1 MDCKT
6 FFKAP
11 MKRGLLLQIAGVE
24 TNASKA
30 GIPVEV
36 DAMLQE
42 FSQVFK
48 TSIELPPL
56 RGHEHSIVLKEGAQP
71 ICQRPYR
78 YPFYQKKN
86 EIEKIVKELLL
97 VGSIRNS
104 SSPFTSHVLLVKK
117 VDGSWRMCI
126 DYKALN
132 SIIVK
137 DNFQSQLLMSCW
149 MNCMGLLLFPS

>member
-1 MDCKT
+1 MSIPLCL
-6 FFKAP
+6 
-11 MKRGLLLQIAGVE
+11 KRELSLYAKGLI
-24 TNASKA
+24 
-30 GIPVEV
+30 GIP
-36 DAMLQE
+36 
-42 FSQVFK
+42 F
-48 TSIELPPL
+48 I
-56 RGHEHSIVLKEGAQP
+56 
-71 ICQRPYR
+71 
-78 YPFYQKKN
+78 KKN

-104 SSPFTSHVLLVKK
+104 SGPFTSHVLLVKK
-117 VDGSWRMCI
+117 ADGSWRMCI

>member
-1 MDCKT
+1 M
-6 FFKAP
+6 
-11 MKRGLLLQIAGVE
+11 
-24 TNASKA
+24 
-30 GIPVEV
+30 
-36 DAMLQE
+36 
-42 FSQVFK
+42 
-48 TSIELPPL
+48 
-56 RGHEHSIVLKEGAQP
+56 
-71 ICQRPYR
+71 
-78 YPFYQKKN
+78 
-86 EIEKIVKELLL
+86 KELLL